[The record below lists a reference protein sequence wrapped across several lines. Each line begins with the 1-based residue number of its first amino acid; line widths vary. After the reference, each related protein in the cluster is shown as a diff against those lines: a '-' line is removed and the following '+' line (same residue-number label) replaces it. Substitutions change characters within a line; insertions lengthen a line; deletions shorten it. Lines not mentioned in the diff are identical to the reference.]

1 MNYDNLTQFATV
13 RQLEF
18 LDALDKN
25 SGNYSAAARAMGV
38 DHTTLRRSL
47 QALEVKAAKKDP
59 KVHNYATETVPE
71 GFTLD
76 RVSQLVKTPTEDG
89 VVLTWYKSCADKERQ
104 LELMKLAVQAM
115 CVDMPRNAPLPPP
128 THSVAELCN
137 LYVMTD
143 CHVGMHSWSKE
154 TGEDWDLKIA
164 ERVLTK
170 CFEQLITSS
179 PNAKQCVIAEL
190 GDWLHSDGILP
201 VTPTSGH
208 ILDSDSRFAK
218 IVEIALRILR
228 RMIDCAL
235 MRHEIVYLLLAEGNH
250 DITSSI
256 WLRALFR
263 ALYENEPRVVI
274 IGSEMPYYI
283 HQHGEVMLA
292 FHHGHLK
299 KKESLPLYF
308 AAQFPK
314 IWGNTTY
321 RFIHTGHMHHEDIK
335 EYSGITVVQHATL
348 AARDAHSSRHAYL
361 SHRQATATTYHSKR
375 GKVATVTVTPD
386 MICDESESV

>member
-1 MNYDNLTQFATV
+1 MTYDHLISFATV
-13 RQLEF
+13 RQIEF
-18 LDALDKN
+18 IDAIKEHGSAYAAAKILGVDPKTIKN
-25 SGNYSAAARAMGV
+25 SIN
-38 DHTTLRRSL
+38 
-47 QALEVKAAKKDP
+47 ALEVKAARKQPTSHD
-59 KVHNYATETVPE
+59 YAKGTVPD
-71 GFTLD
+71 GFGIKG
-76 RVSQLVKTPTEDG
+76 VSQYIKDGEVKGQWVKT
-89 VVLTWYKSCADKERQ
+89 SADAERQ
-104 LELMKLAVQAM
+104 LELMKLAVEAM
-115 CVDMPRNAPLPPP
+115 CSDMPRNPPLPGP

-143 CHVGMHSWSKE
+143 CHVGMLAWGKE

-164 ERVLTK
+164 ERVLTG
-170 CFEQLITSS
+170 CFEQLVISS
-179 PNAKQCVIAEL
+179 PNAKDCVIAQL

-201 VTPTSGH
+201 LTPTSGH
-208 ILDSDSRFAK
+208 ILDTDSRFSK
-218 IVEIALRILR
+218 IIEIALRILR

-235 MRHEIVYLLLAEGNH
+235 MRHEKVYVLMAEGNH

-256 WLRALFR
+256 WLRVLFK
-263 ALYENEPRVVI
+263 ALYENDPRVVM
-274 IGSEMPYYI
+274 IGTELPYYI

-314 IWGNTTY
+314 IWGNTTH

-335 EYSGITVVQHATL
+335 EYSGITVVQHSTL
-348 AARDAHSSRHAYL
+348 AARDAHSSRHAYI
-361 SHRQATATTYHSKR
+361 SQRQATATTYHSKR

-386 MICDESESV
+386 MICDKDEFK

>member
-1 MNYDNLTQFATV
+1 MYDHLLAFATV
-13 RQLEF
+13 RQIEF
-18 LDALDKN
+18 IDAVRLH
-25 SGNYSAAARAMGV
+25 GNIANAARALGV
-38 DHTTLRRSL
+38 DAKTIRNSL
-47 QALEVKAAKKDP
+47 NSLEVKGSRKNPKSHDYAKG
-59 KVHNYATETVPE
+59 VVPDGFGIRGISQYIDKE
-71 GFTLD
+71 GN
-76 RVSQLVKTPTEDG
+76 VAGQWVKT
-89 VVLTWYKSCADKERQ
+89 SADAERQ
-104 LELMKLAVQAM
+104 LELMKMAVEAM
-115 CVDMPRNAPLPPP
+115 CADMPRNAPLPAP

-143 CHVGMHSWSKE
+143 CHVGMASWHKE

-164 ERVLTK
+164 ERTLTR
-170 CFEQLITSS
+170 CFEQLVMSS
-179 PNAKQCVIAEL
+179 PDAKDCVIAQL
-190 GDWLHSDGILP
+190 GDWLHYDGIMP

-208 ILDSDSRFAK
+208 IVDSDSRFAK
-218 IVEIALRILR
+218 VVEIALRILR

-235 MRHEIVYLLLAEGNH
+235 MRHEKVYVLMAEGNH

-256 WLRALFR
+256 WLRALFK
-263 ALYENEPRVVI
+263 ALYENESRVVM
-274 IGSEMPYYI
+274 IGTEMPYYI

-348 AARDAHSSRHAYL
+348 AARDAHSSRHAYI
-361 SHRQATATTYHSKR
+361 SQRQATATTYHSKR
-375 GKVATVTVTPD
+375 GRVATVTVTPE
-386 MICDESESV
+386 MICDEDELK